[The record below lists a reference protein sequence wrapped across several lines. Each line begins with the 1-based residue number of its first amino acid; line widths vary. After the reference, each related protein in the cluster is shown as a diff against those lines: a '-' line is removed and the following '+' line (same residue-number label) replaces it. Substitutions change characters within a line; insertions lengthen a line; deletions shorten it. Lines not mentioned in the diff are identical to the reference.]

1 MFIYIFPGGAA
12 RLLYNLEKSAL
23 RKQILQLRKKLS
35 AEEIT
40 ILSDKINKKLISLD
54 IFKKSKTIALYVP
67 IKNEVDV
74 RPLFKCEGKR
84 FVFPRV
90 ENGTKKLTFYEA
102 KSPDDFEKGS
112 FNIPEPKTTLN
123 KVDIENI
130 DLFLVPGVAFSEK
143 CERIGYGGGF
153 YDTTLKYKNK
163 NARTLGVAFDFQ
175 IVEEGF
181 SEPFDERTNAV
192 ATPERII
199 INS

>member
-1 MFIYIFPGGAA
+1 M
-12 RLLYNLEKSAL
+12 RRN
-23 RKQILQLRKKLS
+23 ILALRKKLG
-35 AEEIT
+35 AEEID
-40 ILSDKINKKLISLD
+40 ILSKKIANTLISLD
-54 IFKKSKTIALYVP
+54 IFKKSNTIALYVP
-67 IKNEVDV
+67 IKNEVD
-74 RPLFKCEGKR
+74 LMSLLSEKGKR
-84 FVFPRV
+84 FLFPRV

-102 KSPDDFEKGS
+102 SSADDFEKGS

-181 SEPFDERTNAV
+181 SEPFDERLDAV

>member
-1 MFIYIFPGGAA
+1 M
-12 RLLYNLEKSAL
+12 
-23 RKQILQLRKKLS
+23 S
-35 AEEIT
+35 AEEVE
-40 ILSDKINKKLISLD
+40 ILSKKIANKLILLD
-54 IFKKSKTIALYVP
+54 IFRNSAAIALYVP
-67 IKNEVDV
+67 IKNEVN
-74 RPLFKCEGKR
+74 LMSLLSQKGKR
-84 FVFPRV
+84 FLFPRV

-102 KSPDDFEKGS
+102 SSADDFEKGS

-163 NARTLGVAFDFQ
+163 NARTLGIAFDFQ

-181 SEPFDERTNAV
+181 SEPFDERLDAV

>member
-1 MFIYIFPGGAA
+1 M
-12 RLLYNLEKSAL
+12 R
-23 RKQILQLRKKLS
+23 RKVLALRKKLGA
-35 AEEIT
+35 AEVE
-40 ILSDKINKKLISLD
+40 ILSKKITNSLIPLD
-54 IFKKSKTIALYVP
+54 IFKKSNVIALYVP
-67 IKNEVDV
+67 IKNEVD
-74 RPLFKCEGKR
+74 LMNLLSEKGKH

-102 KSPDDFEKGS
+102 ASSDDFEKGS

-163 NARTLGVAFDFQ
+163 NARTLGIAFDFQ

-181 SEPFDERTNAV
+181 SEPFDERLDAV

-199 INS
+199 INH

>member
-23 RKQILQLRKKLS
+23 RKQILLLRKKLS

-40 ILSDKINKKLISLD
+40 ILSDKINKRLISLD
-54 IFKKSKTIALYVP
+54 VFGESKTIALYVP

-90 ENGTKKLTFYEA
+90 ENGTKKLSFYEA
-102 KSPDDFEKGS
+102 KNMDDFEKGS
-112 FNIPEPKTTLN
+112 FNIPEPKTSLP
-123 KVDIENI
+123 KIEIENI
-130 DLFLVPGVAFSEK
+130 DLFIVPGVAFSEK

-153 YDTTLKYKNK
+153 YDSTLKYKDSNSY
-163 NARTLGVAFDFQ
+163 TLGVAFDFQ

-181 SEPFDERTNAV
+181 SEPFDERLDAV
-192 ATPERII
+192 VTPERII
-199 INS
+199 INN

>member
-23 RKQILQLRKKLS
+23 RKQILSLRKKLS

-40 ILSDKINKKLISLD
+40 VLSNKINNRLISLD

-175 IVEEGF
+175 IVDSGF

-199 INS
+199 INN

>member
-1 MFIYIFPGGAA
+1 MFIYIFPGGAV

-23 RKQILQLRKKLS
+23 RKQILPLRKKLS

-40 ILSDKINKKLISLD
+40 VLSDKINKRLISLD
-54 IFKKSKTIALYVP
+54 IFKDSKTIALYIP

-90 ENGTKKLTFYEA
+90 ENGTKKLSFYEA
-102 KSPDDFEKGS
+102 KNMDDFEKGS
-112 FNIPEPKTTLN
+112 FNIPEPKMTLN
-123 KVDIENI
+123 KIDVENI
-130 DLFLVPGVAFSEK
+130 DLFIVPGVAFSEK

-153 YDTTLKYKNK
+153 YDSTLKYKNR
-163 NARTLGVAFDFQ
+163 NSYTLGVAFDFQ

-181 SEPFDERTNAV
+181 SEPFDERLDAV

-199 INS
+199 INI

>member
-1 MFIYIFPGGAA
+1 M
-12 RLLYNLEKSAL
+12 RRN
-23 RKQILQLRKKLS
+23 ILALRKKLGA
-35 AEEIT
+35 AEVE
-40 ILSDKINKKLISLD
+40 LSSKKIANILISLD
-54 IFKKSKTIALYVP
+54 IFKESATIALYVP
-67 IKNEVDV
+67 IKNEVD
-74 RPLFKCEGKR
+74 LMSLMSEKGKR

-90 ENGTKKLTFYEA
+90 ENGTKKLTFFEA
-102 KSPDDFEKGS
+102 SSADDFEKGS

-175 IVEEGF
+175 IVDSGF
-181 SEPFDERTNAV
+181 SEPFDERLDAV
-192 ATPERII
+192 ATDERII

>member
-1 MFIYIFPGGAA
+1 M
-12 RLLYNLEKSAL
+12 EKSDL
-23 RKQILQLRKKLS
+23 RRNILALRKKLS
-35 AEEIT
+35 ASEVE
-40 ILSDKINKKLISLD
+40 ILSQKITNYLISLN
-54 IFKKSKTIALYVP
+54 IFKDSKIIALYVP
-67 IKNEVDV
+67 IKNEVN
-74 RPLFKCEGKR
+74 LMTLLMEKAKR

-90 ENGTKKLTFYEA
+90 ENGTKKLSFYEA
-102 KSPDDFEKGS
+102 SSLDDFEKGS

-163 NARTLGVAFDFQ
+163 NAQTLGVAFDFQ
-175 IVEEGF
+175 IVDSGF
-181 SEPFDERTNAV
+181 SEPFDERLDAV
-192 ATPERII
+192 ATNERIFI

>member
-67 IKNEVDV
+67 IKNEVDI

>member
-1 MFIYIFPGGAA
+1 MFIYIFPGGAV

-23 RKQILQLRKKLS
+23 RKQILPLRKKLS

-40 ILSDKINKKLISLD
+40 VLSDKINKRLISLD
-54 IFKKSKTIALYVP
+54 IFKDSKTIALYIP

-74 RPLFKCEGKR
+74 LPLFKCEGKR

-90 ENGTKKLTFYEA
+90 ENGTKKLSFYEA
-102 KSPDDFEKGS
+102 KNMDDFEKGS

-123 KVDIENI
+123 KIEVENI
-130 DLFLVPGVAFSEK
+130 DLFIVPGVAFSEK

-153 YDTTLKYKNK
+153 YDSTLKYKNR
-163 NARTLGVAFDFQ
+163 NSYTLGVAFDFQ
-175 IVEEGF
+175 IVEAGF
-181 SEPFDERTNAV
+181 SEPFDERLDAI

-199 INS
+199 INI

>member
-1 MFIYIFPGGAA
+1 MFIYIFPGGAV

-23 RKQILQLRKKLS
+23 RKQILPLRKQLS

-40 ILSDKINKKLISLD
+40 ILSDKINKRLISLD
-54 IFKKSKTIALYVP
+54 IFKDSKTIALYIP

-90 ENGTKKLTFYEA
+90 ENGTKKLSFYEA
-102 KSPDDFEKGS
+102 KNMDDFEKGS

-123 KVDIENI
+123 KIEVENI
-130 DLFLVPGVAFSEK
+130 DLFIVPGVAFSEK

-153 YDTTLKYKNK
+153 YDSTLKYKNR
-163 NARTLGVAFDFQ
+163 NSYTLGVAFDFQ
-175 IVEEGF
+175 IVEAGF
-181 SEPFDERTNAV
+181 SEPFDERLDAV
-192 ATPERII
+192 TTPERII
-199 INS
+199 INN

>member
-23 RKQILQLRKKLS
+23 RKQILLLRKKLS

-40 ILSDKINKKLISLD
+40 ILSDKINKRLISLD
-54 IFKKSKTIALYVP
+54 VFGESKTIALYVP

-90 ENGTKKLTFYEA
+90 ENGTKKLSFYEA
-102 KSPDDFEKGS
+102 KNMDDFEKGS
-112 FNIPEPKTTLN
+112 FNIPEPKTSLP
-123 KVDIENI
+123 KIEIENI
-130 DLFLVPGVAFSEK
+130 DLFIVPGVAFSEK

-153 YDTTLKYKNK
+153 YDSTLKYKNR
-163 NARTLGVAFDFQ
+163 NSYTLGVAFDFQ
-175 IVEEGF
+175 IVEAGF
-181 SEPFDERTNAV
+181 SEPFDERLDAV
-192 ATPERII
+192 TTPERII
-199 INS
+199 INN

>member
-1 MFIYIFPGGAA
+1 MFIYIFPGGAV

-23 RKQILQLRKKLS
+23 RKQILPLRKQLS

-40 ILSDKINKKLISLD
+40 VLSDKINKRLISLD
-54 IFKKSKTIALYVP
+54 IFKDSKTIALYIP

-74 RPLFKCEGKR
+74 LPLFKCEGKR

-90 ENGTKKLTFYEA
+90 ENGTKKLSFYEA
-102 KSPDDFEKGS
+102 KNMDDFEKGS

-123 KVDIENI
+123 KIEVENI
-130 DLFLVPGVAFSEK
+130 DLFIVPGVAFSEK

-153 YDTTLKYKNK
+153 YDSTLKYKNR
-163 NARTLGVAFDFQ
+163 NSYTLGVAFDFQ
-175 IVEEGF
+175 IVEAGF
-181 SEPFDERTNAV
+181 SEPFDERLDAI

-199 INS
+199 INI

>member
-1 MFIYIFPGGAA
+1 M
-12 RLLYNLEKSAL
+12 EKSDL
-23 RKQILQLRKKLS
+23 RRNILALRKKLS
-35 AEEIT
+35 AEDVD
-40 ILSDKINKKLISLD
+40 ILSKKIANTLISLD
-54 IFKKSKTIALYVP
+54 IFKNSEVIALYVP
-67 IKNEVDV
+67 IKNEVD
-74 RPLFKCEGKR
+74 LISLLAEKGKR
-84 FVFPRV
+84 FLFPRV
-90 ENGTKKLTFYEA
+90 ETGTKKLTFYEA

-175 IVEEGF
+175 IVDSGF
-181 SEPFDERTNAV
+181 SEPFDERLDAV

-199 INS
+199 INN

>member
-1 MFIYIFPGGAA
+1 MV
-12 RLLYNLEKSAL
+12 N
-23 RKQILQLRKKLS
+23 
-35 AEEIT
+35 
-40 ILSDKINKKLISLD
+40 KLILLD
-54 IFKKSKTIALYVP
+54 IFKDSTTITLYVP
-67 IKNEVDV
+67 IKNEVDLM
-74 RPLFKCEGKR
+74 PLLGIKGKR
-84 FVFPRV
+84 FLFPRV

-102 KSPDDFEKGS
+102 SSPDDFEKGS

-123 KVDIENI
+123 KVNIENI

-181 SEPFDERTNAV
+181 SEPFDERLDAV

-199 INS
+199 INNN

>member
-1 MFIYIFPGGAA
+1 M
-12 RLLYNLEKSAL
+12 RRN
-23 RKQILQLRKKLS
+23 ILALRKKLGA
-35 AEEIT
+35 AEAE
-40 ILSDKINKKLISLD
+40 ILSKKITNSLISLD
-54 IFKKSKTIALYVP
+54 IFKKSDVIALYVP
-67 IKNEVDV
+67 IKNEVD
-74 RPLFKCEGKR
+74 LMSLLSEKGKR

-102 KSPDDFEKGS
+102 ASADDFEKGS

-163 NARTLGVAFDFQ
+163 NARTLGIAFSSQ
-175 IVEEGF
+175 IVGEGF
-181 SEPFDERTNAV
+181 SEPFDERLDAV
-192 ATPERII
+192 ATPERIF
-199 INS
+199 INN

>member
-1 MFIYIFPGGAA
+1 M
-12 RLLYNLEKSAL
+12 RRN
-23 RKQILQLRKKLS
+23 ILALRKKLG
-35 AEEIT
+35 AEDVDT
-40 ILSDKINKKLISLD
+40 LSKKIASTLISLD
-54 IFKKSKTIALYVP
+54 IFKKSDTIALYVP
-67 IKNEVDV
+67 IKNEVN
-74 RPLFKCEGKR
+74 LMSLLSEKGKR

-90 ENGTKKLTFYEA
+90 ENGTKKLTFYQA
-102 KSPDDFEKGS
+102 SSADDFEKGS

-130 DLFLVPGVAFSEK
+130 DLFLIPGVAFSEK

-153 YDTTLKYKNK
+153 YDSTLKYKNK

-181 SEPFDERTNAV
+181 SEPFDERLDAV

>member
-1 MFIYIFPGGAA
+1 M
-12 RLLYNLEKSAL
+12 EKSDL
-23 RKQILQLRKKLS
+23 RRNILALRKKLS
-35 AEEIT
+35 VAEFE
-40 ILSDKINKKLISLD
+40 ILSKKIVNSLISLD
-54 IFKKSKTIALYVP
+54 IFKKSKTVALYVP
-67 IKNEVDV
+67 IKNEVDLM
-74 RPLFKCEGKR
+74 PLLSEKGKR

-102 KSPDDFEKGS
+102 KSADDFEKGS

-123 KVDIENI
+123 KIEIENI

-153 YDTTLKYKNK
+153 YDTTLKYKDK

-175 IVEEGF
+175 IVDSGF
-181 SEPFDERTNAV
+181 SEPFDERLDAV
-192 ATPERII
+192 ATDERII

>member
-1 MFIYIFPGGAA
+1 MA
-12 RLLYNLEKSAL
+12 R
-23 RKQILQLRKKLS
+23 RKKLS
-35 AEEIT
+35 KNEVGF
-40 ILSDKINKKLISLD
+40 LSLKIIKSLISLD
-54 IFKKSKTIALYVP
+54 VFKNSDTVALYVP
-67 IKNEVDV
+67 IKNEVD
-74 RPLFKCEGKR
+74 LMSLLSEKGKR

-102 KSPDDFEKGS
+102 ASSDDFEKGS

-175 IVEEGF
+175 IVDSGF
-181 SEPFDERTNAV
+181 SEPFDERLDAV
-192 ATPERII
+192 ATDERII